1 MCFKSCRSGQILGIR
16 QIRESDFKCPGAAP
30 GKSLSESLVTCLCST
45 DRIAFD
51 FRLLQSPNMP
61 RLSAANLIPPAVSFL
76 LALALT
82 PAVRSV
88 ARRWGFVARPK
99 TDRWHKNPTS
109 MMGGV
114 AIWLAV
120 IVTYLTLVPH
130 TRQDWVVVGAGT
142 FLFLVGLVDD
152 LIHTKPYQKLIGQVM
167 GAAIVVNY
175 GLVLPWTRSLPLNMV
190 ITIFWLIGI
199 TNAINLLD
207 NMDGLAT
214 GIAAITSGF
223 LTFNFVASNQP
234 TEALM
239 LAVFTAALVGFLIY
253 NSHPASIFMGDC
265 GSMFIGFFLATSALV
280 NVSGGRSRSLLPVLA
295 VPILVLFIPIF
306 DTTFV
311 TVLRKFSGRAASQ
324 GGRDHTS
331 HRLVA
336 LGMSER
342 RAVLMLYGLAALSGL
357 LAIMVR
363 ELKPDVSLAL
373 VAVFTLAL
381 TLLGVYLAGVK
392 GYDEES
398 QAVAA
403 RDKPLFAFLVDF
415 SYKRRI
421 FEVLLDVVLITL
433 SYWAAYAIKFGA
445 FSNSPAWKL
454 FLRTLPI
461 LVVVRL
467 AAFLFFGVYRGIW
480 RYTSID
486 DLMAFAKAV
495 AAGSVVGMLI
505 ILFKFRFQGFS
516 RAIFVIDALVM
527 LMLLAGSRMAFRFF
541 RQVLPTTNS
550 DNGQRVLIYGAGDA
564 GELLLREL
572 LNNRELRY
580 APVGFMDDDPKK
592 QGKVIHG
599 FRVFGG
605 NGLLT
610 EIVREHKV
618 DQVLISTPHISEERI
633 AEILRECEA
642 RNIGLKRMS
651 IKIESIGEARLPT
664 IARSASNGEL

>member
-1 MCFKSCRSGQILGIR
+1 MTPF
-16 QIRESDFKCPGAAP
+16 
-30 GKSLSESLVTCLCST
+30 ST
-45 DRIAFD
+45 
-51 FRLLQSPNMP
+51 S
-61 RLSAANLIPPAVSFL
+61 NLIPPAVSFL

-82 PAVRSV
+82 PVVRTL
-88 ARRWGFVARPK
+88 ARRWGFVAKPK
-99 TDRWHKNPTS
+99 IDRWHKNPTA

-114 AIWLAV
+114 GIWLAV
-120 IVTYLTLVPH
+120 VGTYLVLVPH
-130 TRQDWVVVGAGT
+130 TKQGWVVVGAAS
-142 FLFLVGLVDD
+142 FLFFVGLIDD
-152 LIHTKPYQKLIGQVM
+152 WLHVKPYQKLIGQVI

-175 GLVLPWTRSLPLNMV
+175 GLVLPWTRSLPVNML

-214 GIAAITSGF
+214 GIAAIASCF
-223 LTFNFVASNQP
+223 LTFNFLTGNQM
-234 TEALM
+234 TEAVM
-239 LAVFTAALVGFLIY
+239 LAVFAAALLGFLVY
-253 NSHPASIFMGDC
+253 NSNPASIFMGDS
-265 GSMFIGFFLATSALV
+265 GSMFIGFFLAGAALV
-280 NVSGGRSRSLLPVLA
+280 NVSGGRSRSFVPVLA

-311 TVLRKFSGRAASQ
+311 TILRKLSGRAASQ

-342 RAVLMLYGLAALSGL
+342 RAVWMLYGLAGLSGF

-363 ELKPDVSLAL
+363 QVKPDVSIALLAG
-373 VAVFTLAL
+373 FTLVL

-392 GYDEES
+392 GYDEE
-398 QAVAA
+398 ADVRAA
-403 RDKPLFAFLVDF
+403 HDKPLFAFLVDF

-421 FEVLLDVVLITL
+421 FEVLLDVILIVLA
-433 SYWAAYAIKFGA
+433 YWSAYAIKFEP
-445 FSNSPAWKL
+445 FSDSPAWKL
-454 FLRTLPI
+454 FLRTLPV

-480 RYTSID
+480 RYTSLD

-495 AAGSVVGMLI
+495 AAGSLI
-505 ILFKFRFQGFS
+505 SLVIVLFKFRFQGFS

-527 LMLLAGSRMAFRFF
+527 LMLLAGSRVAFRFF
-541 RQVLPTTNS
+541 RQVLPATGGDT
-550 DNGQRVLIYGAGDA
+550 GRRVLIYGAGDA

-572 LNNRELRY
+572 LNNRELSY
-580 APVGFMDDDPKK
+580 VPVGFMDDDPQK

-605 NGLLT
+605 DGMLGK
-610 EIVREHKV
+610 VVSEH
-618 DQVLISTPHISEERI
+618 QIEQLLISTPRISEARLTEI
-633 AEILRECEA
+633 ARECEA
-642 RNIGLKRMS
+642 RNIELKRMT
-651 IKIESIGEARLPT
+651 IRIETIADSPLT
-664 IARSASNGEL
+664 SIARSAADGDLQAKSSQ

>member
-1 MCFKSCRSGQILGIR
+1 MISFNAS
-16 QIRESDFKCPGAAP
+16 
-30 GKSLSESLVTCLCST
+30 
-45 DRIAFD
+45 
-51 FRLLQSPNMP
+51 
-61 RLSAANLIPPAVSFL
+61 NLIPPAVSL
-76 LALALT
+76 VLALALT
-82 PAVRSV
+82 PVVRAL
-88 ARRWGFVARPK
+88 ARSWGFVAKPK
-99 TDRWHKNPTS
+99 VDRWHKNPTA

-114 AIWLAV
+114 GIWLAV
-120 IVTYLTLVPH
+120 MGTYLILVPH
-130 TRQDWVVVGAGT
+130 TQQGWVVVGAAS

-152 LIHTKPYQKLIGQVM
+152 WLHVKPYQKLIGQVV

-175 GLVLPWTRSLPLNMV
+175 GLVLPWTRSLPVNML

-214 GIAAITSGF
+214 GIAAIASCFLTYNFLSSNQSTEAMMMAVFAAALLGF
-223 LTFNFVASNQP
+223 LV
-234 TEALM
+234 
-239 LAVFTAALVGFLIY
+239 Y
-253 NSHPASIFMGDC
+253 NSNPASIFMGDS
-265 GSMFIGFFLATSALV
+265 GSMFIGFFLAGAALV
-280 NVSGGRSRSLLPVLA
+280 NVAGGRSRSFVPVLA

-311 TVLRKFSGRAASQ
+311 TILRKLSGRAASQ

-342 RAVLMLYGLAALSGL
+342 RAVWMLYGLAGLSGF
-357 LAIMVR
+357 LAIMVSR
-363 ELKPDVSLAL
+363 VGRDGSALLKPDVSLAL
-373 VAVFTLAL
+373 LAGFTLGL

-392 GYDEES
+392 GYDEE
-398 QAVAA
+398 ADVRAA
-403 RDKPLFAFLVDF
+403 SDKPLFAFLVDF

-421 FEVLLDVVLITL
+421 FEVLLDVVLIVL
-433 SYWAAYAIKFGA
+433 AYWSAYAIKFEP
-445 FSNSPAWKL
+445 FSDSPAWKL
-454 FLRTLPI
+454 FLRTLPV

-495 AAGSVVGMLI
+495 AAGSLVSMAIV
-505 ILFKFRFQGFS
+505 LFKFRFQGFS

-527 LMLLAGSRMAFRFF
+527 LMLLAGSRVAFRFF
-541 RQVLPTTNS
+541 RQVLPTAGGS
-550 DNGQRVLIYGAGDA
+550 KHQRALIYGAGDA

-572 LNNRELRY
+572 LNNRELGY
-580 APVGFMDDDPKK
+580 APIGFIDDDPKK

-605 NGLLT
+605 NGMLGK
-610 EIVREHKV
+610 IVSDHQIE
-618 DQVLISTPHISEERI
+618 QLLISTPGISETRL
-633 AEILRECEA
+633 AEILRECEVHSVA
-642 RNIGLKRMS
+642 LKRLS
-651 IKIESIGEARLPT
+651 IRIESVSDSPLAAIGRAESDGDR
-664 IARSASNGEL
+664 